1 MNLFQEIIELEQICT
16 AMYETGD
23 ANIRE
28 QAQKIL
34 VDLVNDVHVLQKC
47 QLLFQRAVVS
57 ISCTLYTSS
66 LILIAI

>member
-1 MNLFQEIIELEQICT
+1 
-16 AMYETGD
+16 MYETGD
-23 ANIRE
+23 ANVRD

-57 ISCTLYTSS
+57 
-66 LILIAI
+66 